1 MDLKE
6 VLCRSELNEK
16 QICELKQKL
25 SCVENQLNASE
36 LHAQELIVNL
46 LFYFF
51 KLILNY
57 FQGSCRT
64 LGDGTQRTRYLHRL
78 YYSTNAE

>member
-51 KLILNY
+51 I
-57 FQGSCRT
+57 G
-64 LGDGTQRTRYLHRL
+64 
-78 YYSTNAE
+78 